1 MKYAIG
7 IDIGGTKV
15 AGGLVDAA
23 GNVTHVTRLPSKA
36 SDREGMFTVVCRV
49 IEQVL
54 QESQLSASEVAVGV
68 GVPGLVDR
76 ARGIAVFQNNV
87 AWENFPLVARLRE
100 AFPTIGN
107 IAIDNDVYQATR
119 AEWNY
124 AGLSGDEV
132 LVYLTV
138 STGLSCAI
146 MSGGEF
152 IRGNGFA
159 GELGLIPLKEENG
172 QIYTVE
178 QSAAGPALA
187 ERGKEAYND
196 GTVTAEEIFRRYRL
210 GEPKAREVVAAWSR
224 DVSRAIYMVV
234 SLLDPQKIVFG
245 GSVLT
250 MNPDLLP
257 LLKTKLTEWIVPAQE
272 HSISS
277 LSISPYPNTGG
288 IIGAGLHA
296 LS

>member
-15 AGGLVDAA
+15 AGGLVDEM
-23 GNVTHVTRLPSKA
+23 GNVTHITRLLSKS
-36 SDREGMFTVVCRV
+36 SDREEMFAIVCRV

-54 QESQLSASEVAVGV
+54 VDSKLPANEVAVGL

-76 ARGIAVFQNNV
+76 TAGIAVFQNKL
-87 AWENFPLVARLRE
+87 AWENFPVVARLRE
-100 AFPTIGN
+100 AFPAIGN
-107 IAIDNDVYQATR
+107 ITIDNDVYQATR
-119 AEWNY
+119 AEWHY
-124 AGLSGDEV
+124 AGLQDKEI
-132 LVYLTV
+132 LVYVTI
-138 STGLSCAI
+138 STGMSCAI
-146 MSGGEF
+146 MTQGDF

-159 GELGLIPLKEENG
+159 GELGLIPLKEKEG
-172 QIYTVE
+172 QTLTVE

-210 GEPKAREVVAAWSR
+210 GEPLAKELVESWSQ

-245 GSVLT
+245 GSVMTL
-250 MNPDLLP
+250 NPDLLP
-257 LLKTKLTEWIVPAQE
+257 LIKTKLGEWIVTAQA
-272 HSISS
+272 HSIST

-288 IIGAGLHA
+288 IIGAGLQA
-296 LS
+296 LN

>member
-15 AGGLVDAA
+15 AGGLVDEL
-23 GNVTHVTRLPSKA
+23 GNVTHITRLLSSA
-36 SDREGMFTVVCRV
+36 SDREGMFAVVCRV

-54 QESQLSASEVAVGV
+54 VDSKLSPHEVCVGL

-76 ARGIAVFQNNV
+76 KAGVAVFQNNL
-87 AWENFPLVARLRE
+87 AWENFPVVARLRE
-100 AFPTIGN
+100 AFPAVGN
-107 IAIDNDVYQATR
+107 IVIDNDVYQATR

-124 AGLSGDEV
+124 AGLKNEEL
-132 LVYLTV
+132 LVYVTI

-146 MSGGEF
+146 MTRGDF

-159 GELGLIPLKEENG
+159 GELGLIPLKKRNG
-172 QIYTVE
+172 QMYSVE

-187 ERGKEAYND
+187 EQGKEAYND
-196 GTVTAEEIFRRYRL
+196 GTVTPEEIFRRYRL
-210 GEPKAREVVAAWSR
+210 GEPLAKDLVEAWGK
-224 DVSRAIYMVV
+224 DVSQAIYTIV

-245 GSVLT
+245 GSVMTL
-250 MNPDLLP
+250 NPDLLP
-257 LLKTKLTEWIVPAQE
+257 LIKTKLGEWIVPAQS
-272 HSISS
+272 HSIST
-277 LSISPYPNTGG
+277 LAISPYPNTGG

-296 LS
+296 LQ